1 MATNDQ
7 SVRLAAFQFLDEQTR
22 RSSEDGAL
30 RRTVLARGFIH
41 NGVRVPLVG
50 PQGIFK
56 PRVSSLPLSITTK
69 AIVTGET
76 RPYDD
81 AFGDDGLLRY
91 RYRGTDPAHHENVGL
106 RLAMQQ
112 RVPLIYFHGIVPGLY
127 AAVWPVYMVGDD
139 PAGLTFTVSVDER
152 TFASLG
158 STDTDEEQA
167 PIRRRYVTRLFR
179 QRLHQTTFRARV
191 VRAYQHHC
199 AVCRLKRE
207 ELLEAAHIMP
217 DADPLGEPTVPNG
230 VALCNLHHAAFDR
243 YLIGFRPDGV
253 VVVRQDVLDDSDGPM
268 LIHGLQG
275 FHGSRLFVPKQIT
288 LRPDPSLLEARY
300 EMFRGATG

>member
-1 MATNDQ
+1 MSTTDQ
-7 SVRLAAFQFLDEQTR
+7 AVRSEAFRFLEEQTKL
-22 RSSEDGAL
+22 SSEDGAL
-30 RRTVLARGFIH
+30 RRTVLERGFAH
-41 NGVRVPLVG
+41 AGMRVPLVG

-56 PRVSSLPLSITTK
+56 PRAATLPLSITTK
-69 AIVTGET
+69 AIVEGEI

-81 AFGDDGLLRY
+81 AFGADGLLRY
-91 RYRGTDPAHHENVGL
+91 RYRGTDPYHHDNVGL

-127 AAVWPVYMVGDD
+127 AVEWPVFIVGDD
-139 PAGLTFTVSVDER
+139 PDGLTFTVSVDER
-152 TFASLG
+152 MFAGLG
-158 STDTDEEQA
+158 ATDDDEEQT

-179 QRLHQTTFRARV
+179 QRLHQATFRERV

-217 DADPLGEPTVPNG
+217 DADPLGEPTVTNG

-243 YLIGFRPDGV
+243 YLIGFRPDGIV
-253 VVVRQDVLDDSDGPM
+253 EVRQDVLDDSDGPM

-275 FHGSRLFVPKQIT
+275 FHGSRLLVPKT
-288 LRPDPSLLEARY
+288 SASRPDPLLLEARY
-300 EMFRGATG
+300 ELFRNSAN